1 MPAFLKRRVV
11 KVEVAQRSTTRRREW
26 ALTLECGHIV
36 YRRTGPAPKSY
47 AANCVACC
55 QPTPE
60 RAMAPGDVFQTAN
73 GNLYLVLPDLR
84 QAYLGN
90 ANFAQSDTTHF
101 EPPRPHAA
109 WKVIARLPNIWK
121 KA

>member
-1 MPAFLKRRVV
+1 MPAFLKRRIT
-11 KVEVAQRSTTRRREW
+11 KVEAAQRSTTRRREW
-26 ALTLECGHIV
+26 ALTLECGHVV
-36 YRRTGPAPKSY
+36 YRRTGAAPQGY

-55 QPTPE
+55 QPIPE
-60 RAMAPGDVFQTAN
+60 RAMAPGDVFQTVN

-90 ANFAQSDTTHF
+90 VDFARSDAVHF

-109 WKVIARLPNIWK
+109 WHVVARLPNIWK